1 MAKDRI
7 ERDELASKLIETASS
22 AEDPLRAMAELLT
35 DFVMEAEVTAKVG
48 AEAHER
54 SAERT
59 THRNGHRERRWD
71 TRLGTLQ
78 LQVPKVRE
86 GGYVP
91 SFIEHRKRS
100 EQALISVIQEAVVKG
115 VSTRKIE
122 AVLEELGI
130 AGVSAGQVSQLCAAL
145 DEKVRKFREGPLGEI
160 RYVWVD
166 ALYEKVRVDDRVE
179 SMAVVI
185 ATGVNLQGRREVLG
199 FDVIAAESE
208 EGWAEFFKSLK
219 ERGLH
224 GVKLV
229 ISDAHTGL
237 KAAVRKVLKVEWQ
250 RCKVH
255 FYRNV
260 LVHVPKRSQAE
271 VSEAMKAVFV
281 QRDEKSAKAKA
292 ADLVRQFQTRF
303 AKAMEI
309 FEAGID
315 DVLSY
320 LHYPQPHRSAD
331 QFHQS
336 AGAAESGDPAPHAGG
351 GHLPARRRVPAA
363 DRHAAGGEERRLAHR
378 RQSVSDLRRRA
389 GRGIRDQG
397 RIDGGESIRKEAF
410 LECEGS
416 ALALPGFIAFA
427 PEWLRCGAACAAL
440 AIPASE
446 SALRS
451 LPSVAVSSAQ
461 VTAILNP
468 TSGVGGEFTLFY

>member
-7 ERDELASKLIETASS
+7 ARDELADKLVETATNT
-22 AEDPLRAMAELLT
+22 EDPLRAMAEMVA

-48 AEAHER
+48 AAPYERNEER
-54 SAERT
+54 S
-59 THRNGHRERRWD
+59 THRNGSRDRRWD
-71 TRLGTLQ
+71 TRLGTLS
-78 LQVPKVRE
+78 LKVPKLRE

-100 EQALISVIQEAVVKG
+100 EQALVSVIQEAVVRG

-130 AGVSAGQVSQLCAAL
+130 AGVSAGQVSQLCSGL
-145 DEKVRKFREGPLGEI
+145 DEKVRQFRERPLGEI

-166 ALYEKVRVDDRVE
+166 AMYEKVREDERVE

-199 FDVIAAESE
+199 LDVIPTESE
-208 EGWAEFFKSLK
+208 ESWTQFFKSLK
-219 ERGLH
+219 ERGLP
-224 GVKLV
+224 GVRLV
-229 ISDAHTGL
+229 VSDAHGGL
-237 KAAVRKVLKVEWQ
+237 KAAVRKVLKAEWQ

-260 LVHVPKRSQAE
+260 LVHVGKRSQAE

-292 ADLVRQFQTRF
+292 SDLIRQFQSRF

-320 LHYPQPHRSAD
+320 LHYPQSHRTRLSSNNPIERLNREVRRRTRVVGIFPHRGSCLRLIGMVLVEIHEDWLTDDKAYLTFDDAPAEESAAKLV
-331 QFHQS
+331 S
-336 AGAAESGDPAPHAGG
+336 M
-351 GHLPARRRVPAA
+351 
-363 DRHAAGGEERRLAHR
+363 AAG
-378 RQSVSDLRRRA
+378 Q
-389 GRGIRDQG
+389 
-397 RIDGGESIRKEAF
+397 
-410 LECEGS
+410 
-416 ALALPGFIAFA
+416 
-427 PEWLRCGAACAAL
+427 
-440 AIPASE
+440 
-446 SALRS
+446 
-451 LPSVAVSSAQ
+451 
-461 VTAILNP
+461 
-468 TSGVGGEFTLFY
+468 

>member
-7 ERDELASKLIETASS
+7 DRAELADKLVESATSS
-22 AEDPLRAMAELLT
+22 EDPLRAMAEMIA

-48 AEAHER
+48 AEPHER

-59 THRNGHRERRWD
+59 THRNGFRDRRWD
-71 TRLGTLQ
+71 TRLGTLS
-78 LQVPKVRE
+78 LKVPKLRE

-100 EQALISVIQEAVVKG
+100 EQALISVIQEAVVRG

-122 AVLEELGI
+122 AVLGELGI

-145 DEKVRKFREGPLGEI
+145 DEKVRQFRERPLGEI

-166 ALYEKVRVDDRVE
+166 ALYEKVRQDERVE

-199 FDVIAAESE
+199 MDVIPTESD
-208 EGWAEFFKSLK
+208 EGWTQFFKGLK
-219 ERGLH
+219 ERGLQA
-224 GVKLV
+224 VRLV
-229 ISDAHTGL
+229 VSDAHGGL
-237 KAAVRKVLKVEWQ
+237 KAAVRKVLKAEWQ

-260 LVHVPKRSQAE
+260 LAHVTKRSQAE

-281 QRDEKSAKAKA
+281 QRDEKSAKTKA
-292 ADLVRQFQTRF
+292 ADVVRQFQSRF

-320 LHYPQPHRSAD
+320 LHYPPPHRTRLSSNNPIERLN
-331 QFHQS
+331 Q
-336 AGAAESGDPAPHAGG
+336 EI
-351 GHLPARRRVPAA
+351 RRRTRVVGIFPHRGACLRLIGMLLVEIHEDWLTDNKAYLTFDDAPAEESA
-363 DRHAAGGEERRLAHR
+363 AKLVSMAAG
-378 RQSVSDLRRRA
+378 Q
-389 GRGIRDQG
+389 
-397 RIDGGESIRKEAF
+397 
-410 LECEGS
+410 
-416 ALALPGFIAFA
+416 
-427 PEWLRCGAACAAL
+427 
-440 AIPASE
+440 
-446 SALRS
+446 
-451 LPSVAVSSAQ
+451 
-461 VTAILNP
+461 
-468 TSGVGGEFTLFY
+468 

>member
-7 ERDELASKLIETASS
+7 NRDELADKLVERAAE
-22 AEDPLRAMAELLT
+22 AEDPLRTMAELITGFL
-35 DFVMEAEVTAKVG
+35 MEAEVANQVG

-54 SAERT
+54 TEQRT
-59 THRNGHRERRWD
+59 THRNGYRDRRWD
-71 TRLGTLQ
+71 TRLGTMQ

-185 ATGVNLQGRREVLG
+185 ATGANLQGRREVLG

-208 EGWAEFFKSLK
+208 EGWAEFFKGLK

-237 KAAVRKVLKVEWQ
+237 KNAVRKVLKVEWQ

-260 LVHVPKRSQAE
+260 LVHVPKRSQGE

-281 QRDEKSAKAKA
+281 QRDEKSAKTKA
-292 ADLVRQFQTRF
+292 ADLVRQFQSRF

-320 LHYPQPHRSAD
+320 LHYPQPHRVRIS
-331 QFHQS
+331 S
-336 AGAAESGDPAPHAGG
+336 TNPLER
-351 GHLPARRRVPAA
+351 LNLEIRRRTRVVGIFPNPAA
-363 DRHAAGGEERRLAHR
+363 CLRLIGMLLVEKNDDWLTDDKAYLTF
-378 RQSVSDLRRRA
+378 D
-389 GRGIRDQG
+389 D
-397 RIDGGESIRKEAF
+397 
-410 LECEGS
+410 
-416 ALALPGFIAFA
+416 A
-427 PEWLRCGAACAAL
+427 PVE
-440 AIPASE
+440 E
-446 SALRS
+446 SAAK
-451 LPSVAVSSAQ
+451 VVSMAASQ
-461 VTAILNP
+461 
-468 TSGVGGEFTLFY
+468 

>member
-7 ERDELASKLIETASS
+7 NRDELADKLVERAAG
-22 AEDPLRAMAELLT
+22 AEDPLRTMAELITGFL
-35 DFVMEAEVTAKVG
+35 MEAEVASQVG

-54 SAERT
+54 TEQRT
-59 THRNGHRERRWD
+59 THRNGYRDRRWD

-179 SMAVVI
+179 SMAIVI
-185 ATGVNLQGRREVLG
+185 ATGANLQGRREVLG

-208 EGWAEFFKSLK
+208 EGWAEFFKGLK

-229 ISDAHTGL
+229 ISDAPSSACLREHCE
-237 KAAVRKVLKVEWQ
+237 ADDSQPAQSQ
-250 RCKVH
+250 RRARLWHRVH
-255 FYRNV
+255 QAQRPALAPYSRP
-260 LVHVPKRSQAE
+260 LLDSVPRWE
-271 VSEAMKAVFV
+271 MV
-281 QRDEKSAKAKA
+281 
-292 ADLVRQFQTRF
+292 RF
-303 AKAMEI
+303 A
-309 FEAGID
+309 
-315 DVLSY
+315 S
-320 LHYPQPHRSAD
+320 
-331 QFHQS
+331 
-336 AGAAESGDPAPHAGG
+336 
-351 GHLPARRRVPAA
+351 ARRR
-363 DRHAAGGEERRLAHR
+363 EERSVPSQSLRLCESR
-378 RQSVSDLRRRA
+378 PLR
-389 GRGIRDQG
+389 
-397 RIDGGESIRKEAF
+397 
-410 LECEGS
+410 GS
-416 ALALPGFIAFA
+416 R
-427 PEWLRCGAACAAL
+427 PER
-440 AIPASE
+440 
-446 SALRS
+446 
-451 LPSVAVSSAQ
+451 
-461 VTAILNP
+461 
-468 TSGVGGEFTLFY
+468 

>member
-7 ERDELASKLIETASS
+7 DRAELADKLMESATN
-22 AEDPLRAMAELLT
+22 AEDPLRAMAEMIA
-35 DFVMEAEVTAKVG
+35 DFVMETEVTAKVG
-48 AEAHER
+48 AEPHER

-59 THRNGHRERRWD
+59 THRNGFRDRRWD
-71 TRLGTLQ
+71 TRLGTLS
-78 LQVPKVRE
+78 LKVPKLRE

-100 EQALISVIQEAVVKG
+100 EQALVSVIQEAVVRG

-122 AVLEELGI
+122 AVLGELGI

-145 DEKVRKFREGPLGEI
+145 DEKVRQFRERPLGEI

-166 ALYEKVRVDDRVE
+166 ALYEKVREDERVE

-199 FDVIAAESE
+199 LDVIPTESE
-208 EGWAEFFKSLK
+208 EGWTQFFKGLK
-219 ERGLH
+219 ERGLQA
-224 GVKLV
+224 VRLV
-229 ISDAHTGL
+229 VSDAHGGL
-237 KAAVRKVLKVEWQ
+237 KAAVRKVLKAEWQ

-260 LVHVPKRSQAE
+260 LVHVTKRGQAE

-292 ADLVRQFQTRF
+292 ADVVRQFQSRF

-320 LHYPQPHRSAD
+320 LHYPPPHRTRLSSNNPIERLN
-331 QFHQS
+331 Q
-336 AGAAESGDPAPHAGG
+336 EI
-351 GHLPARRRVPAA
+351 RRRTRVVGIFPHRGACLRLIGMLLVEIHEDWLTDDKAYLTFDDAPAEESA
-363 DRHAAGGEERRLAHR
+363 AKLVSMAAG
-378 RQSVSDLRRRA
+378 Q
-389 GRGIRDQG
+389 
-397 RIDGGESIRKEAF
+397 
-410 LECEGS
+410 
-416 ALALPGFIAFA
+416 
-427 PEWLRCGAACAAL
+427 
-440 AIPASE
+440 
-446 SALRS
+446 
-451 LPSVAVSSAQ
+451 
-461 VTAILNP
+461 
-468 TSGVGGEFTLFY
+468 

>member
-7 ERDELASKLIETASS
+7 DRAELADKLLESATS
-22 AEDPLRAMAELLT
+22 AEDPLRAMAEMIA

-48 AEAHER
+48 AEPHER

-59 THRNGHRERRWD
+59 THRNGFRDRRWD
-71 TRLGTLQ
+71 TRLGTLS
-78 LQVPKVRE
+78 LKVPKLRE

-100 EQALISVIQEAVVKG
+100 EQALVSVIQEAVVRG

-122 AVLEELGI
+122 AVLGELGI

-145 DEKVRKFREGPLGEI
+145 DEKVRQFRERPLGEI

-166 ALYEKVRVDDRVE
+166 ALYEKVREDERVE

-199 FDVIAAESE
+199 LDVIPTESE
-208 EGWAEFFKSLK
+208 EGWTQFFKGLK
-219 ERGLH
+219 ERGLQA
-224 GVKLV
+224 VRLV
-229 ISDAHTGL
+229 VSDAHGGL
-237 KAAVRKVLKVEWQ
+237 KAAVRKVLKAEWQ

-260 LVHVPKRSQAE
+260 LVHVTKRSQAE

-292 ADLVRQFQTRF
+292 ADVVRQFQSRF

-320 LHYPQPHRSAD
+320 LHYPPPHRTRLSSNNPIERLN
-331 QFHQS
+331 Q
-336 AGAAESGDPAPHAGG
+336 EI
-351 GHLPARRRVPAA
+351 RRRTRVVGIFPHRGACLRLIGMLLVEMHEDWLTDDKAYLTFDDAPAEESSA
-363 DRHAAGGEERRLAHR
+363 KLVSMAAG
-378 RQSVSDLRRRA
+378 Q
-389 GRGIRDQG
+389 
-397 RIDGGESIRKEAF
+397 
-410 LECEGS
+410 
-416 ALALPGFIAFA
+416 
-427 PEWLRCGAACAAL
+427 
-440 AIPASE
+440 
-446 SALRS
+446 
-451 LPSVAVSSAQ
+451 
-461 VTAILNP
+461 
-468 TSGVGGEFTLFY
+468 

>member
-7 ERDELASKLIETASS
+7 ERDELASKLIITAGS
-22 AEDPLRAMAELLT
+22 AEDPLRAMAELVT
-35 DFVMEAEVTAKVG
+35 DFLMEAEVTAKVG
-48 AEAHER
+48 AEPHER
-54 SAERT
+54 SEERT

-71 TRLGTLQ
+71 TRLGTLK

-100 EQALISVIQEAVVKG
+100 EQAIISVIQEAVVKG

-122 AVLEELGI
+122 TVLEELGI
-130 AGVSAGQVSQLCAAL
+130 AGVSAGQVSQLCATL

-160 RYVWVD
+160 RYMWVD

-185 ATGVNLQGRREVLG
+185 ATGVNREGRREVLG
-199 FDVIAAESE
+199 LDIIPQESE
-208 EGWAEFFKSLK
+208 EGWAQFFKSLK
-219 ERGLH
+219 ERGLK
-224 GVKLV
+224 GVQLV

-260 LVHVPKRSQAE
+260 LVHVTKRSQAE

-281 QRDEKSAKAKA
+281 QRDEKSAQTKA
-292 ADLVRQFQTRF
+292 ADLVRQFQARF

-320 LHYPQPHRSAD
+320 LHYPQSHRVRISSTNPLERLNLEIRRRTRVVGI
-331 QFHQS
+331 F
-336 AGAAESGDPAPHAGG
+336 PHAGSCLRLIG
-351 GHLPARRRVPAA
+351 MLLVEKNEDWLTDDKAYLTFDDAPAEESQAKVVSL
-363 DRHAAGGEERRLAHR
+363 AAG
-378 RQSVSDLRRRA
+378 Q
-389 GRGIRDQG
+389 
-397 RIDGGESIRKEAF
+397 
-410 LECEGS
+410 
-416 ALALPGFIAFA
+416 
-427 PEWLRCGAACAAL
+427 
-440 AIPASE
+440 
-446 SALRS
+446 
-451 LPSVAVSSAQ
+451 
-461 VTAILNP
+461 
-468 TSGVGGEFTLFY
+468 

>member
-7 ERDELASKLIETASS
+7 NRDELADKLVERAAE
-22 AEDPLRAMAELLT
+22 AEDPLRTMAELITGFL
-35 DFVMEAEVTAKVG
+35 MEAEVAHQVG

-54 SAERT
+54 TEQRT
-59 THRNGHRERRWD
+59 THRNGYRDRRWD
-71 TRLGTLQ
+71 TRLGTMQ

-122 AVLEELGI
+122 GVLEELGI

-185 ATGVNLQGRREVLG
+185 ATGANLQGRREVLG

-208 EGWAEFFKSLK
+208 EGWAEFFKGLK

-237 KAAVRKVLKVEWQ
+237 KNAVRKVLKVEWQ

-260 LVHVPKRSQAE
+260 LVHVPKRSQGE

-281 QRDEKSAKAKA
+281 QRDEKSAKTKA
-292 ADLVRQFQTRF
+292 ADLVRQFQSRF

-320 LHYPQPHRSAD
+320 LHYPQPHRVRIS
-331 QFHQS
+331 S
-336 AGAAESGDPAPHAGG
+336 TNPLER
-351 GHLPARRRVPAA
+351 LNLEIRRRTRVVGIFPNPAA
-363 DRHAAGGEERRLAHR
+363 CLRLIGMLLVEKNDDWLTDDKAYLTFDDAPVEESAAKIVSMAAG
-378 RQSVSDLRRRA
+378 Q
-389 GRGIRDQG
+389 
-397 RIDGGESIRKEAF
+397 
-410 LECEGS
+410 
-416 ALALPGFIAFA
+416 
-427 PEWLRCGAACAAL
+427 
-440 AIPASE
+440 
-446 SALRS
+446 
-451 LPSVAVSSAQ
+451 
-461 VTAILNP
+461 
-468 TSGVGGEFTLFY
+468 

>member
-7 ERDELASKLIETASS
+7 NRDELADKLVERAAE
-22 AEDPLRAMAELLT
+22 AEDPLRTMAELITGFL
-35 DFVMEAEVTAKVG
+35 MEAEVASQVG

-54 SAERT
+54 TEQRT
-59 THRNGHRERRWD
+59 THRNGYRDRRWD
-71 TRLGTLQ
+71 TRLGTMQ

-179 SMAVVI
+179 SMAIVI
-185 ATGVNLQGRREVLG
+185 ATGANLQGRREVLG

-208 EGWAEFFKSLK
+208 EGWAEFFKGLK

-237 KAAVRKVLKVEWQ
+237 KNAVRKVLKVEWQ

-260 LVHVPKRSQAE
+260 LVHVPKRSQGE

-281 QRDEKSAKAKA
+281 QRDEKSAKTKA
-292 ADLVRQFQTRF
+292 ADLVRQFQSRF

-320 LHYPQPHRSAD
+320 LHYPQPHRVRIS
-331 QFHQS
+331 S
-336 AGAAESGDPAPHAGG
+336 TNPLER
-351 GHLPARRRVPAA
+351 LNLEIRRRTRVVGIFPNPAA
-363 DRHAAGGEERRLAHR
+363 CLRLIGMLLVEKNDDWLTDDKAYLTF
-378 RQSVSDLRRRA
+378 DDA
-389 GRGIRDQG
+389 P
-397 RIDGGESIRKEAF
+397 
-410 LECEGS
+410 LE
-416 ALALPGFIAFA
+416 
-427 PEWLRCGAACAAL
+427 
-440 AIPASE
+440 E
-446 SALRS
+446 SAAKVVS
-451 LPSVAVSSAQ
+451 LVASQ
-461 VTAILNP
+461 
-468 TSGVGGEFTLFY
+468 

>member
-7 ERDELASKLIETASS
+7 DRDELASKLVETASS
-22 AEDPLRAMAELLT
+22 ADDPLRSMAELIT
-35 DFVMEAEVTAKVG
+35 DFLMEAEVTAKVG
-48 AEAHER
+48 AEPHER
-54 SAERT
+54 SADRT

-71 TRLGTLQ
+71 TRLGTLT

-122 AVLEELGI
+122 AVLEEFGI
-130 AGVSAGQVSQLCAAL
+130 AGISAGQVSQLCASL
-145 DEKVRKFREGPLGEI
+145 DEKVRKFREAPLGEI

-166 ALYEKVRVDDRVE
+166 ALYEKVRVDERIE

-199 FDVIAAESE
+199 LDVIAAETE
-208 EGWAEFFKSLK
+208 EGWGEFFKSLK
-219 ERGLH
+219 ERGLR

-229 ISDAHTGL
+229 VSDAHTGL
-237 KAAVRKVLKVEWQ
+237 KNAVRKVLKTEWQ

-260 LVHVPKRSQAE
+260 LAQVPKRSQAE

-281 QRDEKSAKAKA
+281 QRDQKSAEAKA
-292 ADLVRQFQTRF
+292 ADLVRQFQARF

-320 LHYPQPHRSAD
+320 LHYPQHHRTRIS
-331 QFHQS
+331 S
-336 AGAAESGDPAPHAGG
+336 TNPLER
-351 GHLPARRRVPAA
+351 LNREIRRRTRVVGIFPNVAACLRLIGMLLVEKNDDWLTDDKAYLTFDDAPAEESA
-363 DRHAAGGEERRLAHR
+363 AKLVTMAAG
-378 RQSVSDLRRRA
+378 Q
-389 GRGIRDQG
+389 
-397 RIDGGESIRKEAF
+397 
-410 LECEGS
+410 
-416 ALALPGFIAFA
+416 
-427 PEWLRCGAACAAL
+427 
-440 AIPASE
+440 
-446 SALRS
+446 
-451 LPSVAVSSAQ
+451 
-461 VTAILNP
+461 
-468 TSGVGGEFTLFY
+468 